1 MFFLIIDDKQK
12 SWKAY
17 TSPFALLIY
26 EGMREF
32 WNVFGCSY
40 ASRFDVCSKT
50 FMANLIHSKMRKLI
64 KQDRVTC
71 SAKWNQMRGRNEK
84 SMKKITGWRAGEHEK
99 QAQSE
104 QP

>member
-1 MFFLIIDDKQK
+1 
-12 SWKAY
+12 
-17 TSPFALLIY
+17 
-26 EGMREF
+26 
-32 WNVFGCSY
+32 
-40 ASRFDVCSKT
+40 
-50 FMANLIHSKMRKLI
+50 MANLIHSKMRKLI

-71 SAKWNQMRGRNEK
+71 SAKWNQMQGRNEK